1 MTMVQTLLLAAG
13 LMSVLGIAVLAFAGP
28 SAQKEQQRRILA
40 VRERHSDNA
49 SAKVEAQM
57 RKAIANRKPRFNQT
71 GETLTKVQAL
81 ARRLAM
87 TGKNWT
93 VQQFAQVACGIA
105 IVVAAAIY
113 MRTGQLL
120 MSGLIGAALGF
131 GVSHMVVS
139 HFIKRRLAQ
148 FTARFPD
155 AIDLLVRG
163 LRSGLPVTETLQV
176 VAKEIPGP
184 VGEEFKLVTERIK
197 IGRSMEDALQESAN
211 RLQTSE
217 FNFFCITLAIQRETG
232 GNLAETLSNLGA
244 VLRSRAQMK
253 LKIRA
258 LSSESKASAY
268 IVGSLPFL
276 VFLMIWWVNPE
287 YLAGFFSEDRLM
299 IAGLG
304 GLVWMSIGVFIMAKM
319 VSFEI

>member
-1 MTMVQTLLLAAG
+1 MSMAQTLMLALGTLAVLTMVI
-13 LMSVLGIAVLAFAGP
+13 MAFAGP
-28 SAQKEQQRRILA
+28 SSRKELQRRILV
-40 VRERHSDNA
+40 VRERHSENA
-49 SAKVEAQM
+49 TAKVEAQM

-71 GETLTKVQAL
+71 TESLTKTEML
-81 ARRLAM
+81 GRRLAM
-87 TGKNWT
+87 TGKSWT
-93 VQQFAQVACGIA
+93 VRKFLQVVVGLGL
-105 IVVAAAIY
+105 VVALLVY
-113 MRTGQLL
+113 FRTGQLA
-120 MSGLIGAALGF
+120 MSAAIGAAVGF
-131 GVSHMVVS
+131 GLPHMVVS
-139 HFIKRRLAQ
+139 HFIKRRLAK
-148 FTARFPD
+148 FIARFAD

-211 RLQTSE
+211 RLALPE

-253 LKIRA
+253 LKIKA

-268 IVGSLPFL
+268 IVGALPFL
-276 VFLMIWWVNPE
+276 VFIMIWWVNPE
-287 YLAGFFSEDRLM
+287 YLAGFFSEERLM

-304 GLVWMSIGVFIMAKM
+304 GLLWMSIGVFIMAKM

>member
-1 MTMVQTLLLAAG
+1 MSIVQTLLLAAG
-13 LMSVLGIAVLAFAGP
+13 LAIVIVLMTLAFVGP
-28 SAQKEQQRRILA
+28 SERKALQRRTLA
-40 VRERHSDNA
+40 LRERYSENA
-49 SAKVEAQM
+49 GAKVEAQM

-71 GETLTKVQAL
+71 GESLTKVQML
-81 ARRLAM
+81 GRRLAM
-87 TGKNWT
+87 TGKSWT
-93 VQQFAQVACGIA
+93 VVQFGQVAVGIGLIVA
-105 IVVAAAIY
+105 ILIFW
-113 MRTGQLL
+113 RTGQLL
-120 MSGLIGAALGF
+120 MSVSIGSALGF
-131 GVSHMVVS
+131 GLPHMVVS
-139 HFIKRRLAQ
+139 HFIKRRLLK

-176 VAKEIPGP
+176 VAKEVPGP
-184 VGEEFKLVTERIK
+184 VGEEFKLVTERMK
-197 IGRSMEDALQESAN
+197 IGRPMEDALQESAN
-211 RLQTSE
+211 RLQTAE

-287 YLAGFFSEDRLM
+287 YLAGFFSEQRLM
-299 IAGLG
+299 MAGLG
-304 GLVWMSIGVFIMAKM
+304 GLGWMGMGVFIMAKM

>member
-1 MTMVQTLLLAAG
+1 MDLVLTLLVAAG
-13 LMSVLGIAVLAFAGP
+13 LASVLILLGLAFSGP
-28 SAQKEQQRRILA
+28 STRKELQRRVLA

-49 SAKVEAQM
+49 NAKVEAQM

-71 GETLTKVQAL
+71 KESLTKVQML

-87 TGKNWT
+87 TGKSWT
-93 VQQFAQVACGIA
+93 VMQFGQVVVGLGL
-105 IVVAAAIY
+105 VVALIVY
-113 MRTGQLL
+113 WRSGQFV
-120 MSGLIGAALGF
+120 MSLFIGSAVGF
-131 GVSHMVVS
+131 GLPNMVVGF
-139 HFIKRRLAQ
+139 FIKRRLNQ

-176 VAKEIPGP
+176 VAKEVPGP
-184 VGEEFKLVTERIK
+184 VGEEFKMVTERIK

-211 RLQTSE
+211 RLQTAE

-276 VFLMIWWVNPE
+276 VFLMIWWVNPA
-287 YLAGFFSEDRLM
+287 YLSGFFYEQRLM
-299 IAGLG
+299 VAGLG
-304 GLVWMSIGVFIMAKM
+304 GLTWMGIGVFIMAKM